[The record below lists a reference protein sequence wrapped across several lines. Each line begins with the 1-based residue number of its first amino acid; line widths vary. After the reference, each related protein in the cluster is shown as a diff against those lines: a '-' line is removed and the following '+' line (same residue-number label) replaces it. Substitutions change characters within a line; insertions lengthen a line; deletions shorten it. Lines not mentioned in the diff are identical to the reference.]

1 MPPRKVIKKVPVSPP
16 VCLSIGSG
24 ITAGLEMWC
33 IGGKIALVDTSPD
46 GRFAV
51 DVATWNT
58 AAGLNADHTNLLKNA
73 ACKDAT

>member
-1 MPPRKVIKKVPVSPP
+1 MPPRKKIPDVPP
-16 VCLSIGSG
+16 VRLSVGSG
-24 ITAGLEMWC
+24 ITAGLEMWR
-33 IGGKIALVDTSPD
+33 ISNKVALVDTSPD

-58 AAGLNADHTNLLKNA
+58 AAGLNTPHTELLKNA

>member
-1 MPPRKVIKKVPVSPP
+1 MPPRKVVKKAPTTPP
-16 VCLSIGSG
+16 VRVSVGSG
-24 ITAGLEMWC
+24 ITAGLEMWR
-33 IGGKIALVDTSPD
+33 INDKVALVDTTTD
-46 GRFAV
+46 NRFAA